1 MIMKDG
7 VRRGLEGETRPMQN
21 TSHVMI
27 VVPEMKEIE
36 PDDNLATIS
45 TARELAKHYDA
56 LGYSHVIRQFD
67 YMPQAFKAVI
77 DEVRPDCVFNLVE
90 SVSGTSRLI
99 HVPPIYLEELRI
111 PYTGCPAHAIELS
124 NDKVL
129 AKKILELLNAPTP
142 RWGQP
147 KTMEANQPGT
157 WIVKAQH
164 EHASYGMSQAN
175 VVQGTTAAIE
185 LANALEAEH
194 KIDWMIEEFIDGRE
208 FNVSMIQ
215 TGNGHRILPIAE
227 IMFENYSQGMHKIID
242 YKAKWDDQSFEYK
255 NTNRRYDFPGVDEPL
270 LDALREISAK
280 VWSGFDLRGWARIDF
295 RVDAA
300 GIPYVV
306 DVNANPDL
314 SLDAG
319 FMAAAGRAKI
329 APHEAIRMI
338 TVAAMAA

>member
-1 MIMKDG
+1 
-7 VRRGLEGETRPMQN
+7 MQN

-27 VVPEMKEIE
+27 VVPELKEVE

-45 TARELAKHYDA
+45 TARELAKHYDR
-56 LGYSHVIRQFD
+56 LGLSNVIRHFD
-67 YMPQAFKAVI
+67 YQPAAFKALI
-77 DEVRPDCVFNLVE
+77 DVEKPTCVFNLVE

-99 HVPPIYLEELRI
+99 HVPPIYLEELRV

-129 AKKILELLNAPTP
+129 AKKILELLKVPSP
-142 RWGQP
+142 RWGTP
-147 KTMEANQPGT
+147 KTIEASQPGT

-185 LANALEAEH
+185 IAAALENEH

-208 FNVSMIQ
+208 FNVSMIE
-215 TGNGHRILPIAE
+215 TAAGPRTLPIAE
-227 IMFENYSQGMHKIID
+227 IMFENYTQDMHKIID
-242 YKAKWDDQSFEYK
+242 YKAKWDDQSFEYR
-255 NTNRRYDFPGVDEPL
+255 NTNRRYDFPSVDGPL
-270 LDALREISAK
+270 LLALEEISRK
-280 VWSGFDLRGWARIDF
+280 VWSGFDMRGWARIDF
-295 RVDAA
+295 RVDA
-300 GIPYVV
+300 GGMPFVV

-319 FMAAAGRAKI
+319 FMAAAARAKI

-338 TVAAMAA
+338 TDAAMAA

>member
-1 MIMKDG
+1 
-7 VRRGLEGETRPMQN
+7 MQN

-27 VVPEMKEIE
+27 VVPELKEVE

-45 TARELAKHYDA
+45 TARELAKHYDT
-56 LGYSHVIRQFD
+56 LGYSHVIRHFD
-67 YMPQAFKAVI
+67 YLPQAFKAVI
-77 DEVRPDCVFNLVE
+77 DSERPDCVFNLVE

-129 AKKILELLNAPTP
+129 AKRILEMLNAPTP
-142 RWGQP
+142 RWGIP
-147 KTMEANQPGT
+147 KSMKANQPGT

-185 LANALEAEH
+185 LAVALEQEH
-194 KIDWMIEEFIDGRE
+194 KIDWMIEEFVDGRE

-215 TGNGHRILPIAE
+215 TESGARTLPIAE
-227 IMFENYSQGMHKIID
+227 IMFENYTKDMHKIID

-255 NTNRRYDFPGVDEPL
+255 NTNRRYDFPSSDVPL
-270 LDALREISAK
+270 LQALEEISRK
-280 VWSGFDLRGWARIDF
+280 VWSGFDLRGWARIDY
-295 RVDAA
+295 RVSKD
-300 GIPYVV
+300 GVPFVV

-319 FMAAAGRAKI
+319 FMAAATRAKI

-338 TVAAMAA
+338 TDAAMAA